1 MLNSLPLEPHRRA
14 LLAQILRYIV
24 TGAVVTMLGVAVY
37 WALAALVHL
46 PTLVANLGAYVVSV
60 AIGYI
65 AHSRFSFRDH
75 GGRDETTVRAS
86 RFVAV
91 SLFSLALNSL
101 WVWIATVALPGPI
114 WAPIPAMVFV
124 TPVAVF
130 LLNRKW
136 VFA

>member
-1 MLNSLPLEPHRRA
+1 MLNSLPLDPDRRA
-14 LLAQILRYIV
+14 FLAQILRYVV
-24 TGAVVTMLGVAVY
+24 TGAAVTMLGVGTY
-37 WALAALVHL
+37 WALAALAHM
-46 PTLVANLGAYVVSV
+46 PTLIANLGAYVVSV
-60 AIGYI
+60 AIGYV

-75 GGRDETTVRAS
+75 GGRDGTAVRAS

-101 WVWIATVALPGPI
+101 WVWIGTVAFPGPI

-124 TPVAVF
+124 TPIAVY